1 MVPANEDIVAVIGF
15 STAPSPLE
23 PAWPSTHRALLPIA
37 GKPLI
42 VHLIEQLA
50 RGGIRHLRIA
60 GSIQQD
66 AVRHR
71 LADGGEW
78 GVRIR
83 YSDLYDGDLR
93 LQTLLEHGHCLYLCG
108 DSLHVADFSA
118 LTADAGIGIDDPA
131 ARSERS
137 ALWKLESGGPAGYSI
152 AAATSGRPYVREPLL
167 TVQSYHNCNLM
178 AARHDNASLVV
189 PGRALKAGVFVDWD
203 TCLAPDV
210 ILGEDITIGKH
221 CQIDRCVRLDSRCV
235 LGNGVVIG
243 RNSRLRNVS
252 VLPNTYVGAGVRLQD
267 AVVTPLGLFD
277 LDGKFLQC
285 SDDATFGRVRGNA
298 ERYTGLP
305 SEKFSIMEKPLWRRR
320 DTKAGCAAASS
331 LTGKQGN

>member
-1 MVPANEDIVAVIGF
+1 MDAGNKNIVAVIGF

-66 AVRHR
+66 AARHR
-71 LADGGEW
+71 LGDGSEW

-83 YSDLYDGDLR
+83 YSDLHDADLR
-93 LQTLLEHGHCLYLCG
+93 LQTLLEHEHCLYLCG
-108 DSLHVADFSA
+108 DNLHVADFSE
-118 LTADAGIGIDDPA
+118 LRADAGIGIDDPA

-137 ALWKLESGGPAGYSI
+137 VLWRLEPGGPAGYSI
-152 AAATSGRPYVREPLL
+152 AAATSGKPYVREPLL
-167 TVQSYHNCNLM
+167 TVQSYHTCNLM
-178 AARHDNASLVV
+178 AARRDDNALVV
-189 PGRALKAGVFVDWD
+189 PGRALKPGVFVDWD
-203 TCLAPDV
+203 TWLAPDV

-221 CQIDRCVRLDSRCV
+221 CQLDRRVRLDSRCV

-277 LDGKFLQC
+277 LDGKFLQRG
-285 SDDATFGRVRGNA
+285 DGATFGRVRGNA

-305 SEKFSIMEKPLWRRR
+305 SEKFSVMEKSRRRRR
-320 DTKAGCAAASS
+320 DTKADFAAKSNLTNKRAS
-331 LTGKQGN
+331 